1 MVWTDSFT
9 DCESE
14 RVQLVVVPVNT
25 DDRVYGDVV
34 QNRACARNIVDMP
47 GSFDRHRCA
56 ASV

>member
-14 RVQLVVVPVNT
+14 RVQLVVVAVNT

-34 QNRACARNIVDMP
+34 QNWAWARNIVDMP